1 MKHEGR
7 RRERAEEPAERLSP
21 RGRGRGGRAGH
32 RPRPGGGGASAAERR
47 GAPEPSGAGARTS
60 RGRRGAHDRPAAR
73 SGVVSASRRADRRGE
88 PGAPRRRAGRPVTL
102 YAESSSVLRWL
113 LDEAGGDEVHRLLRS
128 ATKVVCS
135 RLTFVETRRVVRQAL
150 ADNLLDEVGSTAVL
164 EALARAGAGWG
175 VLEMSREVAE
185 RAESSF
191 PVEPV
196 RTLDALHLASALLL
210 RQALPDLR
218 LLSSDDR
225 VRANGR
231 RLGFEVVPA

>member
-1 MKHEGR
+1 
-7 RRERAEEPAERLSP
+7 
-21 RGRGRGGRAGH
+21 
-32 RPRPGGGGASAAERR
+32 
-47 GAPEPSGAGARTS
+47 
-60 RGRRGAHDRPAAR
+60 
-73 SGVVSASRRADRRGE
+73 
-88 PGAPRRRAGRPVTL
+88 VTL

-113 LDEAGGDEVHRLLRS
+113 LDEAGADEVHRLLS
-128 ATKVVCS
+128 GATKVVCS
-135 RLTFVETRRVVRQAL
+135 RLTLVETRRVIRRAVAE
-150 ADNLLDEVGSTAVL
+150 NLLDEVGSTTVL
-164 EALARAGAGWG
+164 EALARAGGGWG

-185 RAESSF
+185 RAEASF